1 MREDLAMKMAVILGS
16 AFLFPAAAQAFE
28 PPASPAGGGPN
39 AMVCQMVNQV
49 GSRLSRHR
57 SCMTRAEWAERNRQ
71 IREGINRAQT
81 RQFNLR
87 IDERVQVEAPR

>member
-1 MREDLAMKMAVILGS
+1 MKIVMILGS
-16 AFLFPAAAQAFE
+16 ALLFPAAAQAFG
-28 PPASPAGGGPN
+28 PPVPSPAAGPN

-57 SCMTRAEWAERNRQ
+57 SCMTRAEWDERHRQ
-71 IREGINRAQT
+71 IREGINRSQT